1 MTQFVTYNGLV
12 GYEIESLR
20 RAAGME
26 QAALAQRTGISQPVL
41 SRLEKGKAAIT
52 VDQLFVLC
60 QALGKKPQDV
70 LARAFAN
77 VQAIQGESAV
87 QVTTSKELDETGALL
102 TGAALGA
109 ILTLLLSRK

>member
-1 MTQFVTYNGLV
+1 MTQLVTYNALV
-12 GYEIESLR
+12 GYEIETLR
-20 RAAGME
+20 KAAGME
-26 QAALAQRTGISQPVL
+26 QAVLAQRAGISQPVL

-60 QALGKKPQDV
+60 QALGKTPQDV
-70 LARAFAN
+70 LTRAFDN
-77 VQAIQGESAV
+77 VQAIRGESAV
-87 QVTTSKELDETGALL
+87 QITTSKEADDAGALL